1 MVYWFLR
8 VGSNLWISNKNIVKL
23 FLRTFVLSVPVYMQ
37 HCFSLYFMII
47 KVWCLNSKIAFRS
60 KTTLRLCLFV
70 IRWFLAH
77 LTPVP
82 WVASMVRGT
91 RASHGC
97 SILFSP
103 TTVALFWFNYVHFS
117 PWVSSL
123 SFRLWSRSIYLNLA
137 FHKTT
142 TVPTLRFFILPQH

>member
-47 KVWCLNSKIAFRS
+47 KVWCLNSKISFRS

-70 IRWFLAH
+70 IRRFLAY

-82 WVASMVRGT
+82 WVASTVPGT
-91 RASHGC
+91 CASHAC

-103 TTVALFWFNYVHFS
+103 PPLMFNYVYFS
-117 PWVSSL
+117 PWVPSL
-123 SFRLWSRSIYLNLA
+123 SFRLWSRSIYFNLA

-142 TVPTLRFFILPQH
+142 TVLTLRFFIVPQH